1 MRRILVTGG
10 AGFIGSHLVDRLLD
24 DGHSVRVLDALS
36 VQVHPDEQWPDYLNG
51 DAERI
56 RGDVRDAAVVRK
68 ALEGIDAVY
77 HLAAVV
83 GVGQSM
89 YEMARYTGINS
100 LGTAALLEALIAHPV
115 EKLIVASS
123 MSVYG
128 EGRYRTPDGKL
139 VDHISGSL
147 NQLRS
152 RQWELVD
159 ERGDELEPIPTPEEK
174 QPGLASVYALTK
186 YDQERLCLITGRAYG
201 IPVMALRF
209 FNVYGPRQALSNPY
223 TGVMAIFASRCLR
236 GRSPVVFED
245 GRQKRDFVS
254 VHDVAHACKLALEV
268 PGDVNTVVNIGSG
281 RPITILEVARLIGT
295 LVSERQNEPLV
306 TGQYRSGDI
315 RHCFADVGRA
325 QQVLGF
331 RPRIPLEQ
339 GLVELAEWLQHQ
351 PASPQMELATEQL
364 NKSGLTI

>member
-1 MRRILVTGG
+1 
-10 AGFIGSHLVDRLLD
+10 
-24 DGHSVRVLDALS
+24 
-36 VQVHPDEQWPDYLNG
+36 
-51 DAERI
+51 
-56 RGDVRDAAVVRK
+56 
-68 ALEGIDAVY
+68 
-77 HLAAVV
+77 
-83 GVGQSM
+83 
-89 YEMARYTGINS
+89 
-100 LGTAALLEALIAHPV
+100 
-115 EKLIVASS
+115 
-123 MSVYG
+123 
-128 EGRYRTPDGKL
+128 
-139 VDHISGSL
+139 
-147 NQLRS
+147 
-152 RQWELVD
+152 
-159 ERGDELEPIPTPEEK
+159 
-174 QPGLASVYALTK
+174 
-186 YDQERLCLITGRAYG
+186 
-201 IPVMALRF
+201 
-209 FNVYGPRQALSNPY
+209 VYGPRQALSNPY